1 MMMGERQVGE
11 LPVRYYLLEEQLPGG
26 EVDYG
31 LRLAVPG
38 GASAELRGITVSS
51 SAIRRLLSCLMR
63 CEVTP
68 MSLRDI
74 VDDWLI
80 SEYHS

>member
-11 LPVRYYLLEEQLPGG
+11 LPVRYYLLAEQLPGG
-26 EVDYG
+26 KVDYG

-38 GASAELRGITVSS
+38 GDSAELRGIKVSS
-51 SAIRRLLSCLMR
+51 SAIRQLLSCLMR
-63 CEVTP
+63 YEVTP

>member
-26 EVDYG
+26 D
-31 LRLAVPG
+31 
-38 GASAELRGITVSS
+38 SAELRGITVSS